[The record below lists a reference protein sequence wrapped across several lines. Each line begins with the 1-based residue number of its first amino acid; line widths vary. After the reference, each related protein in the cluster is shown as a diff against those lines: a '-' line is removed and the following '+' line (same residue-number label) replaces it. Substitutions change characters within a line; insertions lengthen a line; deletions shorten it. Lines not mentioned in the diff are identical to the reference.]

1 MSLNLIR
8 WGVCP
13 DVAASTTAAWLKAYN
28 LREIQTW
35 TNHPDATTIPPE
47 EIVKNALG
55 NCVPDHKISYELLE
69 EAVFACLW
77 SNIRKLADV
86 VSMLSP
92 MKANFESDPLA
103 FWERLG
109 KYSSKK
115 IAGPSWVEKQPEWTF
130 FVFEY
135 WIGRGLPED
144 IPPVCLWTDATIQ
157 QLSGAPNDLIASPG
171 EGRSSTLRQFLRREP
186 RCLIRPKG
194 KAYCLRNGTW
204 VEVTRR

>member
-1 MSLNLIR
+1 MKPNTATEKAIGVLSLNLIR

-144 IPPVCLWTDATIQ
+144 IPPVCLWTDAD
-157 QLSGAPNDLIASPG
+157 SG
-171 EGRSSTLRQFLRREP
+171 
-186 RCLIRPKG
+186 LIRSINIATG
-194 KAYCLRNGTW
+194 VAGTCKTTATTQ
-204 VEVTRR
+204 VAAAPTAVAGGDGRRQ